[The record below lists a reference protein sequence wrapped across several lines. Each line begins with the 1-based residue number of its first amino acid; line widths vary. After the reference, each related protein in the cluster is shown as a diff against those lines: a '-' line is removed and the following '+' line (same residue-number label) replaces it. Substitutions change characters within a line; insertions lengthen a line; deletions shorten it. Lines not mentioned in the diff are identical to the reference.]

1 MKSVVVS
8 LALGLAAGAAT
19 ISFAQDRTP
28 GPQGASPDR
37 GRSIFT
43 QDDRAAFMDGRIA
56 GLKAALR
63 LTADQEKLWPP
74 VEQALRDIGKQR
86 LEAREKMRERWA
98 SFRADREANRP
109 IQRNIP
115 EDLKNRADR
124 MAAAATNLRKLAD
137 SSAPLYA
144 ALDEGQK
151 RRLGA
156 LMRFA
161 GRDGMR
167 GHRHGWQRHGWRDEH
182 RGFREERR
190 GERHERRGDR
200 HERRGSLEE
209 RGRDFAESDGP
220 RGGWERRGYREDR
233 GYGERRGFGERRGYD
248 EDRFETRRYQ

>member
-28 GPQGASPDR
+28 PARGAGPDR
-37 GRSIFT
+37 GPPAFT
-43 QDDRAAFMDGRIA
+43 QEDRSAFMDGRIA

-74 VEQALRDIGKQR
+74 VEQALRDTAKQR
-86 LEAREKMRERWA
+86 MEARERMRERWA
-98 SFRADREANRP
+98 SFRADREAGRP

-137 SSAPLYA
+137 ASAPLYA
-144 ALDEGQK
+144 ALDDGQK
-151 RRLGA
+151 RRLGV

-161 GRDGMR
+161 GQDRMR
-167 GHRHGWQRHGWRDEH
+167 GHRHGWQRHGWRDEI
-182 RGFREERR
+182 RDFREERR
-190 GERHERRGDR
+190 GERR
-200 HERRGSLEE
+200 ERRGSLEDHS
-209 RGRDFAESDGP
+209 RFAELDGP
-220 RGGWERRGYREDR
+220 RGFARPGYREDR
-233 GYGERRGFGERRGYD
+233 GYDERRGYD
-248 EDRFETRRYQ
+248 RDLDADDDRRETRRFQ